1 MSGKKGVL
9 MRKTVQALREE
20 AVNFYCSD
28 DSVVIYI
35 QGNSV
40 LKRMPVYPGQIKT
53 QIRFQEHGLL
63 FEAGL
68 SLRLNEQNREKQRIL
83 EKIASLNFGRV
94 CGGLVYLPDSREL
107 RFRLFRDIEN
117 PEKGFRKQELLQCL
131 ADVSDELAVGYDA
144 VLNDRA
150 DLQQQT
156 KDLLRIREMIREVLA
171 YIKACHYRLP
181 AWAQEMDSEE
191 KADVPKAKA
200 ETDDPKYLS
209 AMLDRLLESEEDA

>member
-28 DSVVIYI
+28 DGVVIYI

-40 LKRMPVYPGQIKT
+40 LRRMPVYPGQIKT
-53 QIRFQEHGLL
+53 QIRFQEEGLL

-68 SLRLNEQNREKQRIL
+68 SLRLNEQAGDEKQIL
-83 EKIASLNFGRV
+83 EKIAALNFGRI

-107 RFRLFRDIEN
+107 RFRLFRNIEN
-117 PEKGFRKQELLQCL
+117 PEKDFRQQELLQCL
-131 ADVSDELAVGYDA
+131 ADVSDEITVGYDA
-144 VLNDRA
+144 VQNDR
-150 DLQQQT
+150 DDPQRQT
-156 KDLLRIREMIREVLA
+156 EDLLRIREMIREVLE
-171 YIKACHYRLP
+171 YIQACHYRLP
-181 AWAQEMDSEE
+181 AWAQEMDLRE
-191 KADVPKAKA
+191 KADVPKAEA
-200 ETDDPKYLS
+200 EADDPKYFS